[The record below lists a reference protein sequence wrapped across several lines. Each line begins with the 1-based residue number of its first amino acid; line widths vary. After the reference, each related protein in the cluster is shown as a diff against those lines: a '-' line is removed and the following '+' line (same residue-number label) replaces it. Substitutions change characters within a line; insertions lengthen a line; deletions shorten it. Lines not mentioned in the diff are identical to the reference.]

1 MARATGAGAASLP
14 GAPSVAWATSTMEA
28 MLGGLPAV
36 VVQGFEARRRGGLR
50 RKVGRVRRFVSS
62 RHRRQV
68 SNIRRC
74 WRPALFPPDPAVLG
88 STRGNNA
95 NDNWSSPRQI
105 VVRGQQW
112 NRGIQAGPAPVFR
125 PNSARLIGVLNAKHQ
140 VDWQM
145 LIGSGSLRV
154 SANRI
159 PSAPAAQVDFLVHQ
173 FRQRPIRERLNGVS
187 TSSHKGARTRRRSR
201 RSQRRSWRA
210 RPRRCP
216 RRRAVTDWPARWVE
230 ETDEPAGRFPL
241 RLGLSVR

>member
-1 MARATGAGAASLP
+1 MFRGLRCDGGGVAAQSGSHPSFRELTTPATGVEYSGLLAP
-14 GAPSVAWATSTMEA
+14 GAFSS
-28 MLGGLPAV
+28 
-36 VVQGFEARRRGGLR
+36 GFLR
-50 RKVGRVRRFVSS
+50 FE
-62 RHRRQV
+62 
-68 SNIRRC
+68 
-74 WRPALFPPDPAVLG
+74 RPHG
-88 STRGNNA
+88 SHVETTRTTH
-95 NDNWSSPRQI
+95 WPSPRQI

-159 PSAPAAQVDFLVHQ
+159 PSAPAARVDFLVHQ

-187 TSSHKGARTRRRSR
+187 TSSHTGARTRRRSR

-230 ETDEPAGRFPL
+230 ETDEPAGRFQL